1 LGVARVAAVAAVAVV
16 NMETEVR
23 KVLVETR
30 AVLTVVAVVV
40 VVHTKEGEFISGP
53 QRHGLSLVSL
63 VR

>member
-1 LGVARVAAVAAVAVV
+1 MV

-30 AVLTVVAVVV
+30 AVLTVVAAAAVVV

-63 VR
+63 VP